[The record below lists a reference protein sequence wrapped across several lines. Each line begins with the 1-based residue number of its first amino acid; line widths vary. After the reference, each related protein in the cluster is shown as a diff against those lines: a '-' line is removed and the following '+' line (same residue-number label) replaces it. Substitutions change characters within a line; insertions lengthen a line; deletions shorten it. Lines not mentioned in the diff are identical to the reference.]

1 MNSFQDILVK
11 RLIGDAK
18 KVFLVIKERRCNS
31 RNIDSFKSSMFNINP
46 MFIQFVNFLSL
57 NYLWLSNHWVNFS
70 LTIEQ
75 TEFMNFQR
83 KFGDIE
89 NLITANYNRLQNQ
102 FFVVLGF

>member
-1 MNSFQDILVK
+1 M
-11 RLIGDAK
+11 
-18 KVFLVIKERRCNS
+18 
-31 RNIDSFKSSMFNINP
+31 
-46 MFIQFVNFLSL
+46 
-57 NYLWLSNHWVNFS
+57 WLSNHFS

-75 TEFMNFQR
+75 TEFMNFRQ